1 VSKRTP
7 KKKADTA
14 PTTLAPRDKAMLI
27 GVPIL
32 LLAVPALVL
41 HFSSISQQTAS
52 IAKTVEGWKTTYH
65 INDEQAERI
74 KQIELDFHGNGS
86 PFSIKP
92 TRSKDEKHRHH
103 EDISRLMSPEDGAH
117 FMKVMEKSEGKH

>member
-1 VSKRTP
+1 MSKRLS
-7 KKKADTA
+7 KKKAATA